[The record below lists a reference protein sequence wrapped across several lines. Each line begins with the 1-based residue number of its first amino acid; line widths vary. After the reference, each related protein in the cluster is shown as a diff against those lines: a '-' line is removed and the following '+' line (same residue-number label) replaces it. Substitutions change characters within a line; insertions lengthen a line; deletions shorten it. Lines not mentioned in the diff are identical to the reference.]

1 MKKEIII
8 SYLYD
13 FLSDLMNSLN
23 NKKINQI
30 ILFGSVAKND
40 FDEESDIDLFIDT
53 EENIEKEYKNAL
65 FNFEKRSER
74 TWKLKDVNYPI
85 NSIRDNLK
93 KEKWNDLR
101 QEISSNGIILYGK
114 YKKESKELQHKIIIT
129 YSIKK
134 LNINK
139 KMKIIRELNGYKNI
153 KNKKEYVQKGL
164 IEKTNSKKIDT
175 NTIIIRYDY
184 LDEFKQVFKENKVD
198 YIIKDIWEEGT

>member
-30 ILFGSVAKND
+30 ILFGSVAKDD
-40 FDEESDIDLFIDT
+40 FDKESDIDIFIDT
-53 EENIEKEYKNAL
+53 EEDIEKEYKNAL

-74 TWKLKDVNYPI
+74 TWKLKEIDFPI

-93 KEKWNDLR
+93 KEKWDNLR
-101 QEISSNGIILYGK
+101 QEISSNGIILYGR
-114 YKKESKELQHKIIIT
+114 YKKELKELEHKIMIT

-134 LNINK
+134 LNSNK
-139 KMKIIRELNGYKNI
+139 KMKIIRILNGYKNI
-153 KNKKEYVQKGL
+153 KNKKVYIQKGL

-175 NTIIIRYDY
+175 NSIIIKYDY
-184 LDEFKQVFKENKVD
+184 LNDFKKIFKDNKVS
-198 YIIKDIWEEGT
+198 YTIKEIWEEIK

>member
-13 FLSDLMNSLN
+13 FISDLMNSLN

-40 FDEESDIDLFIDT
+40 FDKDSDIDLFIDT
-53 EENIEKEYKNAL
+53 DEDIEKEYKNAL

-74 TWKLKDVNYPI
+74 TWKLKEIDLPI

-93 KEKWNDLR
+93 KEKWGNLKK
-101 QEISSNGIILYGK
+101 EISSNGIVLYGK
-114 YKKESKELQHKIIIT
+114 YKKEEKELEHKILIN

-134 LNINK
+134 LNINQ

-153 KNKKEYVQKGL
+153 KNKKEYIQKGL
-164 IEKTNSKKIDT
+164 IEKTNSKRIDT
-175 NTIIIRYDY
+175 NTIITKYDY
-184 LDEFKQVFKENKVD
+184 LYDFKKLFKDNKLN
-198 YIIKDIWEEGT
+198 YTIKDIWEEVK